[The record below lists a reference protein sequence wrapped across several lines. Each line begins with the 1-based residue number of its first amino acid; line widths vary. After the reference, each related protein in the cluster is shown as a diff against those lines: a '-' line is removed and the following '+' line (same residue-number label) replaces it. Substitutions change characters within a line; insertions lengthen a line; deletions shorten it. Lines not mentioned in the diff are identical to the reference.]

1 MPFTLDAKGPILGQ
15 TDEHTI
21 SLFHELGRIAP
32 GPLENVVE
40 RCAQVFV
47 VLSGLVIQE
56 FISDSTRTPSHT
68 VGPSFHGESG
78 SIGISAALFPD
89 INVSGSNRFSLVW
102 I

>member
-15 TDEHTI
+15 TDELKGENQRPFRSVSRAAGTYHTI

-47 VLSGLVIQE
+47 VLSRLVIQE
-56 FISDSTRTPSHT
+56 LLQK
-68 VGPSFHGESG
+68 GEQ
-78 SIGISAALFPD
+78 
-89 INVSGSNRFSLVW
+89 
-102 I
+102 